1 MNLKIRHYWW
11 ISRVQPP
18 SPPPNSFLGHFNP
31 ALTHSKLVRGLP
43 CDKERQ
49 KESLQ
54 TDKKG
59 LEDERKYSWSNIWFL
74 CSYMLV
80 EIAMLRRPN
89 SKKEFRTYL
98 NRYTIISS
106 QSKYVLGEEQRSTVV
121 LMISVTSFLR
131 LEAFRISR
139 VDRPDVPPQQ

>member
-1 MNLKIRHYWW
+1 
-11 ISRVQPP
+11 
-18 SPPPNSFLGHFNP
+18 
-31 ALTHSKLVRGLP
+31 
-43 CDKERQ
+43 
-49 KESLQ
+49 
-54 TDKKG
+54 
-59 LEDERKYSWSNIWFL
+59 
-74 CSYMLV
+74 MLV

-121 LMISVTSFLR
+121 LMISVTSLLR